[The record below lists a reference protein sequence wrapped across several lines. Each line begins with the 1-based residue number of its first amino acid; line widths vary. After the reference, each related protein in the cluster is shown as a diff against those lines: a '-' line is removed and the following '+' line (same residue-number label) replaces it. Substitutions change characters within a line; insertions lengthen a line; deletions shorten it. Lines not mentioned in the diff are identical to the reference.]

1 MVKQGNVKRPVV
13 SLLSTEFI
21 ERIVDEAKE
30 VLEKTGIWVE
40 NKEILES
47 LGNGGARVDLEKGKA
62 LIPKEVVEEVLKSVP
77 ASIQFYDRNGN
88 PHMNFEGDNV
98 YFASGGDAV
107 KVWDFDLNML
117 RTPVTEDQVNYVK
130 LVDALDNIDA
140 QGAALVVTDVPKEIM
155 DRYQIF
161 HFLRYSTK
169 PFFAGAHSKEGF
181 PIIKD
186 LLVTVRGSEQALR
199 EKPLAWY
206 AICPSPPLKWSDFI
220 CYDLKRCA
228 QSGIPVVITPMP
240 LAGATA
246 PVTMGGCLVQGVAE
260 GLSGVVIS
268 QLASPGAPLI
278 WASGPLVFDMRY
290 GTTRFS
296 AIESIMMG
304 LASSEIGKYLGLPT
318 RTYVGCSD
326 AKRPDSQ
333 AGLETGIGTILP
345 ALAGINLTINSGMLS
360 SESAQSLEK
369 LVIDNEICGMARR
382 LVQGITPRGAVLAE
396 DLLTEG
402 LYEGKHFLLSPAT
415 LKWLRADYF
424 NPGPVIDRE
433 DAETWMEKGC
443 TTVEQRAKEEVKRI
457 LTTHEPEPLNE
468 DIDKELLRI
477 ITKDARKYGMSEVP
491 LPSEGR

>member
-1 MVKQGNVKRPVV
+1 MVKQGNVKRPSVK
-13 SLLSTEFI
+13 LLSLEFI

-206 AICPSPPLKWSDFI
+206 AICPSPPLRWSDF
-220 CYDLKRCA
+220 
-228 QSGIPVVITPMP
+228 
-240 LAGATA
+240 
-246 PVTMGGCLVQGVAE
+246 
-260 GLSGVVIS
+260 
-268 QLASPGAPLI
+268 
-278 WASGPLVFDMRY
+278 
-290 GTTRFS
+290 
-296 AIESIMMG
+296 
-304 LASSEIGKYLGLPT
+304 
-318 RTYVGCSD
+318 
-326 AKRPDSQ
+326 
-333 AGLETGIGTILP
+333 
-345 ALAGINLTINSGMLS
+345 
-360 SESAQSLEK
+360 
-369 LVIDNEICGMARR
+369 
-382 LVQGITPRGAVLAE
+382 
-396 DLLTEG
+396 
-402 LYEGKHFLLSPAT
+402 
-415 LKWLRADYF
+415 
-424 NPGPVIDRE
+424 
-433 DAETWMEKGC
+433 
-443 TTVEQRAKEEVKRI
+443 
-457 LTTHEPEPLNE
+457 
-468 DIDKELLRI
+468 
-477 ITKDARKYGMSEVP
+477 
-491 LPSEGR
+491 